1 MHKSSKDLSEYLSSL
16 LKYLGAALFI
26 FIPLYPKFPL
36 FFLSNSTVAI
46 RAEDFLLALSGLVL
60 FFIWFIKK
68 TKLLKLP
75 LFIQIFVYIFVGL
88 LSIVSAIF
96 ITQTVL
102 PGIAIFHWVRRIEY
116 LLGFFIIYQAVR
128 ENHKNA
134 FFYTQV
140 IIVSSLGVFLYA
152 IAQIYMA
159 APVISTMNSE
169 FSKGIALTLEAG
181 VPISSTFGGHY
192 DLAVYLVFVLCV
204 LSGLFVRQERK
215 LVKASLALLFIGL
228 LWLLFQTGAR
238 FAALSGLI
246 AIPTVLIF
254 AHKIKLIPI
263 FLALFILGA
272 FSSPNLISRFG
283 NILEVIKARF
293 DQTSFSL
300 INSVYA
306 ATDELTSVN
315 QEVRP
320 IQIDRSTSIRFD
332 VEWPRALRSFYKN
345 PFLGTGYS
353 SISLATDN
361 DYLRLLGE
369 TGILGFLAF
378 VSILIAIVK
387 HSLTKFAANP
397 EYAGILVTMLLGA
410 IFLDV
415 FEASKIAILFWM
427 LSGLALG
434 QKNIK

>member
-1 MHKSSKDLSEYLSSL
+1 MAD
-16 LKYLGAALFI
+16 GF
-26 FIPLYPKFPL
+26 
-36 FFLSNSTVAI
+36 
-46 RAEDFLLALSGLVL
+46 G
-60 FFIWFIKK
+60 
-68 TKLLKLP
+68 
-75 LFIQIFVYIFVGL
+75 
-88 LSIVSAIF
+88 
-96 ITQTVL
+96 
-102 PGIAIFHWVRRIEY
+102 RRIEY